1 MRPRFS
7 GAKHTETDWADGGR
21 RSAAGGGCTRKREIK
36 TSYIRNH
43 PGRKTEKPP
52 FGGFSHGFLSFGIC
66 GIGFWC
72 TNTFCKNPVFPCALF
87 VDTAANFMRREAPL
101 RSNPCTEPTL
111 LQVFCLMLRDPAGI
125 RRGAYP
131 AFPNCRPQSLHQRS
145 CLLPTAAW
153 IADAGHPCLQAHWG
167 GVLPTPGCA

>member
-1 MRPRFS
+1 MVS
-7 GAKHTETDWADGGR
+7 CLLE
-21 RSAAGGGCTRKREIK
+21 SAV
-36 TSYIRNH
+36 
-43 PGRKTEKPP
+43 
-52 FGGFSHGFLSFGIC
+52 LV
-66 GIGFWC
+66 FWC
-72 TNTFCKNPVFPCALF
+72 TNTIFKNPVFPCALF

-111 LQVFCLMLRDPAGI
+111 LQVFCLMLRDPAGV

-153 IADAGHPCLQAHWG
+153 IADAGHPLSASLLGRGTANTRLRLTAARCDDTMHIHNTTVNRSRKVQSKNPQNVLYGQTGQPKAEMRRAAG
-167 GVLPTPGCA
+167 GRPP